1 MGQPASINDREDFDE
16 ELNSFFKELS
26 EELQIDSDISANEY
40 SNFNHEVCTSFPSV
54 NSDEV
59 GWRHVSVT
67 TCIQEYGAANCIA
80 IKVENN
86 DNNDEQDQNENDISQ
101 IIPREAV
108 NLADS

>member
-1 MGQPASINDREDFDE
+1 MEQPASINDKEDFNE
-16 ELNSFFKELS
+16 ELNSIFKELS
-26 EELQIDSDISANEY
+26 EELQIDGDMSANEY
-40 SNFNHEVCTSFPSV
+40 SNFDHKVCTSFPSV

-59 GWRHVSVT
+59 DWRHVSVT

-80 IKVENN
+80 IKVESN

-101 IIPREAV
+101 IIPRQAV